1 MTAQQATTM
10 PDAERTR
17 RFRDLAMPYLD
28 DVYSLA
34 RHFLRNE
41 ADAEDAVQEC
51 YLRAFRHFD
60 SYRGPAAKPWLLT
73 ILRNVCY
80 SEFARKRKSEIP
92 EDVSEFEESVEL
104 GLWSEPE
111 QTPESM
117 LMRGERDG
125 TIRTLIGALPVAFRE
140 VIVLREIN
148 DLSYQEIANVT
159 GVPVGTVMS
168 RLARARA
175 ALRAAW
181 NKTGLSADDRTD
193 AMNNRIAEPALL
205 QGNRG
210 K

>member
-80 SEFARKRKSEIP
+80 SEFARASGKSGNCRKMSP
-92 EDVSEFEESVEL
+92 SSRESVEL

-117 LMRGERDG
+117 LMRRERDG

-159 GVPVGTVMS
+159 GVPVGTVNGVAAGA
-168 RLARARA
+168 LARAAFAVRRGTRRA
-175 ALRAAW
+175 SQRMIG
-181 NKTGLSADDRTD
+181 KTR
-193 AMNNRIAEPALL
+193 
-205 QGNRG
+205 
-210 K
+210 